1 MLGLPSGKKLMNDID
16 KNKQIIQNFI
26 QVVWNGRDLSALK
39 DFWAEDCVNHAM
51 SGTNNRG
58 LEALHSYHD
67 SFFDDFFSAFPD
79 IQIEIV
85 QQVAEGDRI
94 ATYIISK
101 GTHRGA
107 FYGIP
112 PTGKSVSTS
121 VIRIDRV
128 QAGKIVEH
136 WSVSDAAGLVQ
147 QIQN

>member
-1 MLGLPSGKKLMNDID
+1 MNEPD
-16 KNKQIIQNFI
+16 KNKQIIKNFI

-51 SGTNNRG
+51 LGTDNRG
-58 LEALHSYHD
+58 LNTLRLYHD

-94 ATYIISK
+94 ATYITSQ
-101 GTHRGA
+101 GTHSGT
-107 FYGIP
+107 FYGAP
-112 PTGKSVSTS
+112 PTGKTISTS

-128 QAGKIVEH
+128 RDGKIAEH
-136 WSVSDAAGLVQ
+136 WSVSDAAGLMQ
-147 QIQN
+147 QIQS